1 MARFAAAQGI
11 SVGRAQRL
19 LENELSYTLHKP
31 RRQRFPTLKVQAE
44 GIDHQWVADLVEMQ
58 RLARY
63 NRGVRYLFT
72 VVDVLSKYAWVQPLK
87 AKTGVAMVKAFETI
101 LKGRRKPIQLQTDRG
116 KEFYNRPFQS
126 FLKQHNIH
134 HFSTEGDAKASNVE
148 RFNRTLKGR
157 MFRYFT
163 AANTLRFDKVLPSL
177 VQGYNAS
184 YHRSIGMAPQDVTRR
199 NERAVWRRLFGGPK
213 MGKEK
218 TSSFPSG
225 RSCSFEQET
234 SHVPEKLLAGV
245 DRRSVCGATGA
256 ARTGAYLQDSR
267 MGSNA
272 RVRDVLRA
280 RPAKS
285 ASGERRSLPH

>member
-1 MARFAAAQGI
+1 M
-11 SVGRAQRL
+11 

-63 NRGVRYLFT
+63 NRGVRYLLT
-72 VVDVLSKYAWVQPLK
+72 VVHVLSKYAWVQPLK

-101 LKGRRKPIQLQTDRG
+101 LKGKRKPIQLQTDRG

-134 HFSTEGDAKASNVE
+134 HFSTDGDAKAANVE

-163 AANTLRFDKVLPSL
+163 AANTIRFDKVLSSL

-184 YHRSIGMAPQDVTRR
+184 YHRSIGMAPQDVT
-199 NERAVWRRLFGGPK
+199 ERTRGVETIVWRSQDGR
-213 MGKEK
+213 EK
-218 TSSFPSG
+218 TPSFPSG
-225 RSCSFEQET
+225 RSCSLEQET
-234 SHVPEKLLAGV
+234 SHVPEKLLARV
-245 DRRSVCGATGA
+245 DRRSVCGSTGA

-272 RVRDVLRA
+272 CVRDVLRA
-280 RPAKS
+280 RSAKS
-285 ASGERRSLPH
+285 GSRERRSLPH